1 MRKNRYKREKTGY
14 KAYSIILGIMGI
26 LCLLSIIFTMG
37 YIYLCHLPFFKI
49 KTVQVIG
56 NKLIPT
62 EKILSL
68 ANCQGKSLLSI
79 HTAKITH
86 HLLQLPLVKTASVKR
101 RWKDT
106 VKIIITERQPI
117 AWAYIREHW
126 WIVEKNGECTPS
138 LIFESLDL
146 PIITGLSSPNDV
158 AVKTAISLLN
168 LWKQKNLSGQKLSE
182 IHVDENL
189 GLSIFTL
196 EGHQFLLG
204 NTNFAEKLRNLQ
216 KVLAYFQRTKN
227 RIKLI
232 DLTNIHRIY
241 AKTE

>member
-1 MRKNRYKREKTGY
+1 MRKNRYKREKTSY
-14 KAYSIILGIMGI
+14 KVYFIISGIMGI
-26 LCLLSIIFTMG
+26 LCLLSILFIIG
-37 YIYLCHLPFFKI
+37 YTYLCHLPFFKV
-49 KTVQVIG
+49 KTVKVIG

-62 EKILSL
+62 EKILYV

-101 RWKDT
+101 IWKDT
-106 VKIIITERQPI
+106 VKIKITERQPI
-117 AWAYIREHW
+117 AWAYIIDRW

-138 LIFESLDL
+138 LNFERLDL

-158 AVKTAISLLN
+158 EVKTTISLLN
-168 LWKQKNLSGQKLSE
+168 LWEQKKPSEQKVSE

-196 EGHQFLLG
+196 EGYQILLG

-232 DLTNIHRIY
+232 DLTNIPRIY
-241 AKTE
+241 AKIE